1 MIPQSISRLIAED
14 IKMRLVVFPLNHFSL
29 RWSIVIICD
38 WTDVF
43 SIVGLQ
49 KPPVWWADLRGGER
63 LTAYWTFAHCIARW
77 TISPFLLISG
87 DQEEKPNNGSGSS
100 LASASISQ
108 VPQQTVH
115 HKEQSS
121 RSLLPRKYSAMLLLL
136 LPLRGHMAGVSWWES
151 WGPRQALCQQRAG
164 EHPGNLWLTHQVNSF
179 IYNVTKSLVGQLG
192 NPWLLGLKKTNK
204 EKQHFLWG
212 KK

>member
-29 RWSIVIICD
+29 RWSIVIVCD

-63 LTAYWTFAHCIARW
+63 LTAYWTFAHFIARL
-77 TISPFLLISG
+77 TISPFYWFQGTRRRS
-87 DQEEKPNNGSGSS
+87 QTMV
-100 LASASISQ
+100 LAPVWLSISQ

-115 HKEQSS
+115 HKEQRS

-136 LPLRGHMAGVSWWES
+136 LRGHMAGVSWWES
-151 WGPRQALCQQRAG
+151 WGPRQALCLQRAG
-164 EHPGNLWLTHQVNSF
+164 EHQATCGSHT
-179 IYNVTKSLVGQLG
+179 
-192 NPWLLGLKKTNK
+192 
-204 EKQHFLWG
+204 
-212 KK
+212 

>member
-63 LTAYWTFAHCIARW
+63 LTAYWTFAHCIARL
-77 TISPFLLISG
+77 TLSPFYWSQGTRRRSQTMVLAPVWLVHQFHKYPNRQFTIKSNAVG
-87 DQEEKPNNGSGSS
+87 VFYLVNTVPCCCCCCGAIWLGSADEKAEVLGR
-100 LASASISQ
+100 LC
-108 VPQQTVH
+108 VC
-115 HKEQSS
+115 KELVSTRQPVAHTPSKQLDIQCYKKLS
-121 RSLLPRKYSAMLLLL
+121 RSA
-136 LPLRGHMAGVSWWES
+136 
-151 WGPRQALCQQRAG
+151 RQPMTA
-164 EHPGNLWLTHQVNSF
+164 
-179 IYNVTKSLVGQLG
+179 
-192 NPWLLGLKKTNK
+192 
-204 EKQHFLWG
+204 
-212 KK
+212 